1 MHLLLHLIPI
11 PAWLALAC
19 CCCCCCNLIQALH
32 AAVLLLQLT

>member
-19 CCCCCCNLIQALH
+19 CCCCCNLIQALH